1 MKFCILSSGSK
12 SNCFY
17 IESGNS
23 AILIDIGM
31 SYRSLVKSLA
41 MVGRDF
47 SGIRAL
53 FITHEHSDHTK
64 GLASFIKGCG
74 PSAVPVFI
82 NSKSRLFLDIELHG
96 HEELSDG
103 KIVNIGGNLGVLPLS
118 LSHDAANTFGFKIT
132 DGISSLF
139 LASDTG
145 CFDSGIVEKARGSK
159 AIAIES
165 NHDAGMLRVSE
176 YPAYL
181 KKRIGGRLGHLSN
194 DSAVDFIELAAT
206 DSTRHVFF
214 LHLSQNNNSPGIV
227 EAMIKNRL
235 SGRFPSASFHIAG
248 QDQPPELIEL

>member
-17 IESGNS
+17 IESDNT

-41 MVGRDF
+41 QVGRDF

-74 PSAVPVFI
+74 HPGIPVFI
-82 NSKSRLFLDIELHG
+82 NSKSRLFLDIELTG
-96 HEELSDG
+96 HEELSHG
-103 KIVNIGGNLGVLPLS
+103 KIVNVGGGLAVLPLA

-132 DGISSLF
+132 DSVSSLF

-145 CFDSGIVEKARGSK
+145 CFDSAILDKARGSQ

-181 KKRIGGRLGHLSN
+181 KKRIGGRFGHLSN
-194 DSAVDFIELAAT
+194 DSAARFIEQAAT

-227 EAMIKNRL
+227 EALIKDRL
-235 SGRFPSASFHIAG
+235 SVRFPSASFHIAG
-248 QDQPPELIEL
+248 QGNPPELIDL